1 MLKAR
6 HATLVLLLVLLCAC
20 QSAYY
25 GAMEKVGYH
34 KRDIMIDRVEEV
46 QDAQAD
52 AKEQFSSALEQYQAL
67 VNTGEGNLQDYYDKL
82 SSEYKDSKE
91 AAQEVTD
98 RIDAV
103 EDVSEALFKEWKE
116 EIKLYSNAELKR
128 QSMSKMNA
136 TDKKYNSLMK
146 AMRQAEERMSPVLSA
161 FQDQVL
167 FLKHNLNARAINS
180 LKGELK
186 KIETDVAQLIKDME
200 KSIAESNNFI
210 KGLKNTG

>member
-6 HATLVLLLVLLCAC
+6 HATLVLLVGFLCAC

-46 QDAQAD
+46 QDAQSD

-67 VNTGEGNLQDYYDKL
+67 VNTGDSDLQDYYDKL
-82 SSEYKDSKE
+82 SGEYEDSKE

-98 RIDAV
+98 RINAV
-103 EDVSEALFKEWKE
+103 ENVSDALFKEWNE
-116 EIKLYSNAELKR
+116 EIQLYSNADLKR
-128 QSMSKMNA
+128 QSISKMNA
-136 TDKKYNSLMK
+136 TKKKYNSLMTS
-146 AMRQAEERMSPVLSA
+146 MRQAEDRMNPVLSA
-161 FQDQVL
+161 LQDQVL
-167 FLKHNLNARAINS
+167 FLKHNLNARAIDS

-186 KIETDVAQLIKDME
+186 GIETDVARLIKEME
-200 KSIAESNNFI
+200 KSIAESNTFI
-210 KGLKNTG
+210 EGLKNAG

>member
-6 HATLVLLLVLLCAC
+6 HATLILLALLLCAC

-34 KRDIMIDRVEEV
+34 KRDIMINRVEEV
-46 QDAQAD
+46 QDAQTD
-52 AKEQFSSALEQYQAL
+52 AKEQFSSALEQYQAM
-67 VNTGEGNLQDYYDKL
+67 VNTPDSELQDYYDKL
-82 SSEYKDSKE
+82 NSEYEDSKE

-103 EDVSEALFKEWKE
+103 ENVSEALFEEWEE
-116 EIKLYSNAELKR
+116 EINLYSNTDLKR
-128 QSMSKMNA
+128 QSLSKMNG
-136 TDKKYNSLMK
+136 TKKKYNSLMK
-146 AMRQAEERMSPVLSA
+146 SMRQAEERMNPVLRA

-167 FLKHNLNARAINS
+167 FLKHNLNARAIDS

-186 KIETDVAQLIKDME
+186 NIETNVAQLIKDME
-200 KSIAESNNFI
+200 KSIAESNSFI
-210 KGLKNTG
+210 EGLKNTG

>member
-6 HATLVLLLVLLCAC
+6 HATLVLSLIFLCAC
-20 QSAYY
+20 ESAYY

-46 QDAQAD
+46 QDAQTD

-67 VNTGEGNLQDYYDKL
+67 VNTGESNLQDYYDKL
-82 SSEYKDSKE
+82 SSEYEDSKE
-91 AAQEVTD
+91 AAEEVTD

-103 EDVSEALFKEWKE
+103 ENVSEALFKEWRE

-128 QSMSKMNA
+128 QSNHKMN
-136 TDKKYNSLMK
+136 TTKEKYQDLVKS
-146 AMRQAEERMSPVLSA
+146 MRQAEKRMSPVLSA

-200 KSIAESNNFI
+200 KSIAESSSFI
-210 KGLKNTG
+210 KGLKDTG